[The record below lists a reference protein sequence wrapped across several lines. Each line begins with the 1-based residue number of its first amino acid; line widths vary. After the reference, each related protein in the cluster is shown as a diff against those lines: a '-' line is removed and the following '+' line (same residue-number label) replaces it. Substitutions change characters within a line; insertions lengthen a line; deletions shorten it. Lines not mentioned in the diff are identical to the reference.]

1 MARQLSDDELKQFAK
16 LGAQARL
23 EQIEVERRAILR
35 AFPGLAAAKPA
46 AAEAGEARAKA
57 QAPSKKTRK
66 RRKMTAAEKKASSER
81 MKKIWAARKQQG

>member
-1 MARQLSDDELKQFAK
+1 MAKQLSDDELKRLAK
-16 LGAQARL
+16 LGAHARL
-23 EQIEVERRAILR
+23 EQLEVERRAILR

-46 AAEAGEARAKA
+46 AAEARATA

-66 RRKMTAAEKKASSER
+66 RRKMTVAERKASSER